1 MWRDAGLI
9 FGRFSFSLVFSFLLR
24 SAEERPRPP
33 ETAQKKKRFSVC
45 NQITRR
51 RRLARSLQRRGRQR
65 RLAPQRRALAAA
77 AAAGPCRKL
86 PPRPTGSTC

>member
-24 SAEERPRPP
+24 SAAERPRPP
-33 ETAQKKKRFSVC
+33 ETAHKKKRFSVC

-51 RRLARSLQRRGRQR
+51 RRPRSLQRRGRQR